1 MVNANAYGR
10 RKYNNT
16 LIQYKNSNDDN
27 NAKDCRI
34 DMFYSSEVGLLSMTD
49 DFVSNRKIDIDSSV
63 ESVSDT
69 TNTIIYDAAYENNNN
84 GDKRFVALKKVLLYS
99 GAIVTLLLDKQENT
113 LLLTKVI
120 DSLNPD
126 LVKNKHLEFSFMPL
140 GKVNPNANGLTSV
153 SLSNKSEMSKIVL
166 DSNQTINEIQSK
178 IKLVNLKL
186 FKPLTSRIA
195 LFTDV
200 NLNSTY
206 KARIEFGLLVCL
218 SIPQSILDLDNCDF
232 NLMHIFD
239 YEEMQE
245 GLIPSTNIDKVD
257 TYYIPIS

>member
-1 MVNANAYGR
+1 MVNANPYGR
-10 RKYNNT
+10 KKYNNT
-16 LIQYKNSNDDN
+16 IIQYKNSGDDN

-34 DMFYSSEVGLLSMTD
+34 DMYYSSEVGLLSMTD
-49 DFVSNRKIDIDSSV
+49 DFVSNRGIDIDSSV
-63 ESVSDT
+63 ESTSDS

-84 GDKRFVALKKVLLYS
+84 GDKRFIALKKVLLYS

-120 DSLNPD
+120 DTLNPD
-126 LVKNKHLEFSFMPL
+126 LVKNKHLEFSFIPL
-140 GKVNPNANGLTSV
+140 GKVNPNANSLTSV
-153 SLSNKSEMSKIVL
+153 SLSNKNEMSKIVL
-166 DSNQTINEIQSK
+166 DSSQSTSDIQSK

-186 FKPLTSRIA
+186 FKPITSRIA

-200 NLNSTY
+200 DLNSTY
-206 KARIEFGLLVCL
+206 RARIEFGLLVCL
-218 SIPQSILDLDNCDF
+218 SIPQSVLKLDNCDF